1 MATSTRCL
9 LVHFSQMGRP
19 TTAQLRPLVQLLA
32 GQSVG
37 TETQSVG
44 CLEGEVGSVGGVLDG
59 GLESVEGGPGVDGI
73 VTMGWSAL
81 EQQLLWNA
89 LGWGQ
94 QQQEQQQQQ
103 QGQQQEQQHQGQQN
117 QPPKQQRQQQQQQGQ
132 QHDEGVAL
140 AQGDGSSG
148 HRATTSAPTV
158 DGGDDSPTASAAD
171 AAAAGDD
178 SAAASARL
186 LGRLID
192 VQEVAKAAGCP
203 RVGLEGLVRQVLGA
217 KEFKKSG
224 RVSRSNWDKPLTKP
238 MMQ

>member
-1 MATSTRCL
+1 
-9 LVHFSQMGRP
+9 MGRP
-19 TTAQLRPLVQLLA
+19 TAAQLRPLVQLLA

-37 TETQSVG
+37 AQTQSVG
-44 CLEGEVGSVGGVLDG
+44 CLEGEVGSVGGESVDG
-59 GLESVEGGPGVDGI
+59 GLESVDGGPGVDGI

-94 QQQEQQQQQ
+94 QQQEQQPQKQEQGQHQHQ
-103 QGQQQEQQHQGQQN
+103 QG
-117 QPPKQQRQQQQQQGQ
+117 QRQQQQQQQ
-132 QHDEGVAL
+132 EQHDEGVAL
-140 AQGDGSSG
+140 APGHVSSG
-148 HRATTSAPTV
+148 HRAPTFH
-158 DGGDDSPTASAAD
+158 PTADGSEYDASIAGAD